1 MRGRGGVLI
10 RLGALI
16 RHYGGG
22 MALIRERALI
32 RENTVYF
39 DRVSRARKCTALLV
53 SLLNPGISRRWPK
66 KTVS

>member
-1 MRGRGGVLI
+1 
-10 RLGALI
+10 
-16 RHYGGG
+16 

-32 RENTVYF
+32 RGNTVYF
-39 DRVSRARKCTALLV
+39 DRVSRARKCTALLF